1 LKELKEILFGV
12 NIDSVYGDTNLSI
25 SGISFDS
32 RQIKQNNIF
41 IAIKGYDLDGHNY
54 IDQSINNG
62 ATVVVCETLPKTINK
77 YEIVFIKV
85 KCSKTA
91 LYTISSNLY
100 GNPSSKIDL
109 IGVTGTNGK
118 TTIATLLF
126 DLYTELEIKSGLI
139 STVKISY
146 DNKNFQAN
154 QTTPDSLSIN
164 RFLSEMVNSNVRY
177 CFMEVSSH
185 GIDQNRTDGL
195 VFKGGIFTNLTHD
208 HLDYHESFENYRD
221 IKKQFFDSLSN
232 NSFALT
238 NNDDKNGMVMLQNT
252 IADKYTY
259 SLNSVSDFKAKI
271 LESSF
276 DGMLLKI
283 NSTEFWSK
291 LVGKFNAYNIL
302 SVYSAASILG
312 LPKNELLKAMSSLD
326 AVAGRFQFYKKNKIT
341 AIVDYAHTPDAL
353 ENILKSINEIKTSE
367 NNLITVVGCGGNR
380 DKSKRPLMG
389 DIASNLSSKVIFTSD
404 NPRFEDPEIIIE
416 EMISGVRST
425 NSNKT
430 ISISNR
436 KEAIKAACQFARTN
450 DIILVAGKGHESY
463 QEVKGVRS
471 DFDDFEIVKELLNQ
485 KN

>member
-1 LKELKEILFGV
+1 MKLLREILYKV
-12 NIDSVYGDTNLSI
+12 EINSVVGNTSLSI
-25 SGISFDS
+25 NKIEFDS
-32 RQIKQNNIF
+32 RLISDGDMY
-41 IAIKGYDLDGHNY
+41 IAINGVNVDGHSF
-54 IDQSINNG
+54 ISQAIKNG
-62 ATVVVCETLPKTINK
+62 ANCIVCEKIPDNKTDGVVYVN
-77 YEIVFIKV
+77 V
-85 KCSKTA
+85 KSSRKA
-91 LYTISSNLY
+91 LAIISSNY
-100 GNPSSKIDL
+100 FDNPSSKLNL

-221 IKKQFFDSLSN
+221 TKKQFFDSLSN

-259 SLNSVSDFKAKI
+259 SLNSFSDFKAKI

>member
-1 LKELKEILFGV
+1 MKLLREILYKV
-12 NIDSVYGDTNLSI
+12 EINSVVGNTSLSI
-25 SGISFDS
+25 NKIEFDS
-32 RQIKQNNIF
+32 RLISDGDMY
-41 IAIKGYDLDGHNY
+41 IAITGVNVDGHSF
-54 IDQSINNG
+54 ISQAIKNG
-62 ATVVVCETLPKTINK
+62 ANCIVCEKIPDNKTDGVVYVN
-77 YEIVFIKV
+77 V
-85 KCSKTA
+85 KSSRKA
-91 LYTISSNLY
+91 LAIISSNY
-100 GNPSSKIDL
+100 FDNPSSKLNL

-221 IKKQFFDSLSN
+221 TKKQFFDSLSN

>member
-1 LKELKEILFGV
+1 MYKVEI
-12 NIDSVYGDTNLSI
+12 NSVVGNTSLSI
-25 SGISFDS
+25 NKIEFDS
-32 RQIKQNNIF
+32 RLISDGDMY
-41 IAIKGYDLDGHNY
+41 IAITGVNVDGHSF
-54 IDQSINNG
+54 ISQAIQNG
-62 ATVVVCETLPKTINK
+62 ANCIVCEKTPDIK
-77 YEIVFIKV
+77 TDGIVYVNV
-85 KCSKTA
+85 KSSRKA
-91 LYTISSNLY
+91 LAIISSNY
-100 GNPSSKIDL
+100 FDNPSSKLNL

-221 IKKQFFDSLSN
+221 TKKQFFDSLSN

-416 EMISGVRST
+416 EMISGVKST

>member
-1 LKELKEILFGV
+1 MKLLREILYKVEINSIVG
-12 NIDSVYGDTNLSI
+12 NTSLSI
-25 SGISFDS
+25 NKIEFDS
-32 RQIKQNNIF
+32 RLISDGDMY
-41 IAIKGYDLDGHNY
+41 IAITGVNVDGHSF
-54 IDQSINNG
+54 ISQAIQNG
-62 ATVVVCETLPKTINK
+62 ANCIVCEKTPDNK
-77 YEIVFIKV
+77 TDGIVYVNV
-85 KCSKTA
+85 KSSRKA
-91 LYTISSNLY
+91 LAIISSNY
-100 GNPSSKIDL
+100 FDNPSSKLNL

-154 QTTPDSLSIN
+154 QTTPNSLSIN
-164 RFLSEMVNSNVRY
+164 RFLCEMVNSNVRY

-221 IKKQFFDSLSN
+221 TKKQFFDSLSN

>member
-1 LKELKEILFGV
+1 MKLLREILYKV
-12 NIDSVYGDTNLSI
+12 EINSVVGNTSLSI
-25 SGISFDS
+25 NKIEFDS
-32 RQIKQNNIF
+32 RLISDGDMY
-41 IAIKGYDLDGHNY
+41 IAITGVNVDGHSF
-54 IDQSINNG
+54 ISQAIKNG
-62 ATVVVCETLPKTINK
+62 ANCIVCEKTPDIK
-77 YEIVFIKV
+77 TDGIVYVNV
-85 KCSKTA
+85 KSSRKA
-91 LYTISSNLY
+91 LAIISSNY
-100 GNPSSKIDL
+100 FDNPSSKLNL

-208 HLDYHESFENYRD
+208 HLDYHVSFENYRD
-221 IKKQFFDSLSN
+221 TKKQFFDSLSN

>member
-1 LKELKEILFGV
+1 MKLLREILYKV
-12 NIDSVYGDTNLSI
+12 EINSVVGNTSLSI
-25 SGISFDS
+25 NKIEFDS
-32 RQIKQNNIF
+32 RLISDGDMY
-41 IAIKGYDLDGHNY
+41 IAITGVNVDGHSF
-54 IDQSINNG
+54 ISQAIQNG
-62 ATVVVCETLPKTINK
+62 ANCIVCEKTPENK
-77 YEIVFIKV
+77 TDGVVYVNV
-85 KCSKTA
+85 KSSRKA
-91 LYTISSNLY
+91 LAIISSNY
-100 GNPSSKIDL
+100 FDNPSSKLNL

-221 IKKQFFDSLSN
+221 TKKQFFDSLSN

-259 SLNSVSDFKAKI
+259 SLNSVSDFKAKV

-353 ENILKSINEIKTSE
+353 ENILKSINEIKTLE

-389 DIASNLSSKVIFTSD
+389 DIASNMSSKVIFTSD

>member
-1 LKELKEILFGV
+1 MKLLREILYKV
-12 NIDSVYGDTNLSI
+12 EINSVIGNTSLSI
-25 SGISFDS
+25 NKIEFDS
-32 RQIKQNNIF
+32 RLISDGDMY
-41 IAIKGYDLDGHNY
+41 IAITGVNVDGHSF
-54 IDQSINNG
+54 ISQAIKNG
-62 ATVVVCETLPKTINK
+62 ANCIVCEKIPDNKTDGVVYVN
-77 YEIVFIKV
+77 V
-85 KCSKTA
+85 KSSRKA
-91 LYTISSNLY
+91 LAIISSNY
-100 GNPSSKIDL
+100 FDNPSSKLNL

-221 IKKQFFDSLSN
+221 TKKQFFDSLSN

-326 AVAGRFQFYKKNKIT
+326 AVAGRFQFYKKNKII

>member
-1 LKELKEILFGV
+1 LKLLREILYKV
-12 NIDSVYGDTNLSI
+12 EINSVVGNTSLSI
-25 SGISFDS
+25 NKIEFDS
-32 RQIKQNNIF
+32 RLISDGDMY
-41 IAIKGYDLDGHNY
+41 IAITGVNVDGHSF
-54 IDQSINNG
+54 ISQAIKNG
-62 ATVVVCETLPKTINK
+62 ANCIVCEKIPDNKTDGVVYVN
-77 YEIVFIKV
+77 V
-85 KCSKTA
+85 KSSRKA
-91 LYTISSNLY
+91 LAIISSNY
-100 GNPSSKIDL
+100 FDNPSSKLNL

-221 IKKQFFDSLSN
+221 TKKQFFDSLSN

-312 LPKNELLKAMSSLD
+312 LPKNELLKAISSLD

>member
-1 LKELKEILFGV
+1 MKLLREILYKV
-12 NIDSVYGDTNLSI
+12 EINSVVGNTSLSI
-25 SGISFDS
+25 NKIEFDS
-32 RQIKQNNIF
+32 RLISDGDMY
-41 IAIKGYDLDGHNY
+41 IAITGVNVDGHSF
-54 IDQSINNG
+54 ISQAIKNG
-62 ATVVVCETLPKTINK
+62 ANCIVCEKIPDNKTDGVVYVN
-77 YEIVFIKV
+77 V
-85 KCSKTA
+85 KSSRKA
-91 LYTISSNLY
+91 LAIISSNY
-100 GNPSSKIDL
+100 FDNPSSKLNL

-164 RFLSEMVNSNVRY
+164 RFLSQMVNSNVRY

-221 IKKQFFDSLSN
+221 TKKQFFDSLSN

-450 DIILVAGKGHESY
+450 DIILVAGKGHESF

>member
-1 LKELKEILFGV
+1 LKLLREILYKV
-12 NIDSVYGDTNLSI
+12 EINSVVGNTSLSI
-25 SGISFDS
+25 NKIEFDS
-32 RQIKQNNIF
+32 RLINDGDMY
-41 IAIKGYDLDGHNY
+41 IAITGVNVDGHRF
-54 IDQSINNG
+54 ISQAIQNG
-62 ATVVVCETLPKTINK
+62 ANCIVCEKTPENK
-77 YEIVFIKV
+77 TDGVVYVNV
-85 KCSKTA
+85 KSSRKA
-91 LYTISSNLY
+91 LAIISSNY
-100 GNPSSKIDL
+100 FDNPSSKLNL

-221 IKKQFFDSLSN
+221 TKKQFFDSLSN

-259 SLNSVSDFKAKI
+259 SLNSVSDFKAKV

-389 DIASNLSSKVIFTSD
+389 DIASNMSSKVIFTSD

>member
-1 LKELKEILFGV
+1 MKLLREILYKV
-12 NIDSVYGDTNLSI
+12 EINSVVGNTSLSI
-25 SGISFDS
+25 NKIEFDS
-32 RQIKQNNIF
+32 RLISDGDMY
-41 IAIKGYDLDGHNY
+41 IAITGVNVDGHSF
-54 IDQSINNG
+54 ISQAIQNG
-62 ATVVVCETLPKTINK
+62 ANCIVCEKTPDIK
-77 YEIVFIKV
+77 TDGIVYVNV
-85 KCSKTA
+85 KSSRKA
-91 LYTISSNLY
+91 LAIISSNY
-100 GNPSSKIDL
+100 FDNPSSKLNL

-221 IKKQFFDSLSN
+221 TKKQFFDSLNN

-283 NSTEFWSK
+283 NTTEFWSK

>member
-1 LKELKEILFGV
+1 MKLLREILYKV
-12 NIDSVYGDTNLSI
+12 EINSVVGNTSLSI
-25 SGISFDS
+25 NKIEFDS
-32 RQIKQNNIF
+32 RLISDGDMY
-41 IAIKGYDLDGHNY
+41 IAITGVNVDGHSF
-54 IDQSINNG
+54 ISQAIKNG
-62 ATVVVCETLPKTINK
+62 ANCIVCEKIPDNKTDGVVYVN
-77 YEIVFIKV
+77 V
-85 KCSKTA
+85 KSSRKA
-91 LYTISSNLY
+91 LAIISSNY
-100 GNPSSKIDL
+100 FDNPSSKLNL

-177 CFMEVSSH
+177 CFMEISSH

-221 IKKQFFDSLSN
+221 TKKQFFDSLSN

-353 ENILKSINEIKTSE
+353 ENILKSINEIKASE

>member
-1 LKELKEILFGV
+1 MKLLREILYKV
-12 NIDSVYGDTNLSI
+12 EINSVVGNTSLSI
-25 SGISFDS
+25 NKIEFDS
-32 RQIKQNNIF
+32 RLISDGDMY
-41 IAIKGYDLDGHNY
+41 IAITGVNVDGHSF
-54 IDQSINNG
+54 ISQAIQNG
-62 ATVVVCETLPKTINK
+62 ANCIVCEKTP
-77 YEIVFIKV
+77 EIKTDGVVYVNV
-85 KCSKTA
+85 KSSRKA
-91 LYTISSNLY
+91 LAIISSNY
-100 GNPSSKIDL
+100 FDNPSSKLNL

-221 IKKQFFDSLSN
+221 TKKQFFDSLSN

-416 EMISGVRST
+416 EMIRGVKST

>member
-1 LKELKEILFGV
+1 MKLLREILYKV
-12 NIDSVYGDTNLSI
+12 EINSVVGNTSLSI
-25 SGISFDS
+25 NKIEFDS
-32 RQIKQNNIF
+32 RLISDGDMY
-41 IAIKGYDLDGHNY
+41 IAITGVNVDGHSF
-54 IDQSINNG
+54 ISQAIQNG
-62 ATVVVCETLPKTINK
+62 ANCIVCEKTPDIK
-77 YEIVFIKV
+77 TDGIVYVNV
-85 KCSKTA
+85 KSSRKA
-91 LYTISSNLY
+91 LAIISSNY
-100 GNPSSKIDL
+100 FDNPSSKLNL

-221 IKKQFFDSLSN
+221 TKKQFFDSLSN

-416 EMISGVRST
+416 EMISGVKST

-430 ISISNR
+430 ISILNR

-463 QEVKGVRS
+463 QEVKGIRS

>member
-1 LKELKEILFGV
+1 MYRVEI
-12 NIDSVYGDTNLSI
+12 NSVVGNTSLSI
-25 SGISFDS
+25 NKIEFDS
-32 RQIKQNNIF
+32 RLISDGDMY
-41 IAIKGYDLDGHNY
+41 IAITGVNVDGHSF
-54 IDQSINNG
+54 ISQAIQNG
-62 ATVVVCETLPKTINK
+62 ANCIVCKKTPVIK
-77 YEIVFIKV
+77 TDGIVYVNV
-85 KCSKTA
+85 KSSRKA
-91 LYTISSNLY
+91 LAIISSNY
-100 GNPSSKIDL
+100 FDNPSSKLNL

-221 IKKQFFDSLSN
+221 TKKQFFDSLSN

-283 NSTEFWSK
+283 NTTEFWSK

>member
-1 LKELKEILFGV
+1 MKLLSEILYKV
-12 NIDSVYGDTNLSI
+12 EINSVIGNTSLSI
-25 SGISFDS
+25 NKIEFDS
-32 RQIKQNNIF
+32 RLISDGDMY
-41 IAIKGYDLDGHNY
+41 IAISGVNVDGHSF
-54 IDQSINNG
+54 ISQAIQNG
-62 ATVVVCETLPKTINK
+62 ANCIVCEKTPDNK
-77 YEIVFIKV
+77 TDGVVYVNV
-85 KCSKTA
+85 KSSRKA
-91 LYTISSNLY
+91 LSIISSNY
-100 GNPSSKIDL
+100 FDNPSSKLNL

-139 STVKISY
+139 STVKILY

-221 IKKQFFDSLSN
+221 IKKQFFDSLCN

>member
-1 LKELKEILFGV
+1 MKLLREILYKV
-12 NIDSVYGDTNLSI
+12 EINSVVGNTSLSI
-25 SGISFDS
+25 NKIEFDS
-32 RQIKQNNIF
+32 RLISDGDMY
-41 IAIKGYDLDGHNY
+41 IAITGVNVDGHSF
-54 IDQSINNG
+54 ISQAIKNG
-62 ATVVVCETLPKTINK
+62 ANCIVCEKIPDNKTDGVVYVN
-77 YEIVFIKV
+77 V
-85 KCSKTA
+85 KSSRKA
-91 LYTISSNLY
+91 LAIISSNY
-100 GNPSSKIDL
+100 FDNPSSKLNL

-221 IKKQFFDSLSN
+221 TKKQFFDSLSN

-416 EMISGVRST
+416 EMISGVKST
-425 NSNKT
+425 NSDKT
-430 ISISNR
+430 ISISCI
-436 KEAIKAACQFARTN
+436 IKSKTTETSVP
-450 DIILVAGKGHESY
+450 LAG
-463 QEVKGVRS
+463 
-471 DFDDFEIVKELLNQ
+471 
-485 KN
+485 

>member
-1 LKELKEILFGV
+1 MKLLREILYKV
-12 NIDSVYGDTNLSI
+12 EINSVVGNTSLSI
-25 SGISFDS
+25 NKIEFDS
-32 RQIKQNNIF
+32 RLISDGDMYV
-41 IAIKGYDLDGHNY
+41 AITGVNVDGHSF
-54 IDQSINNG
+54 ISQAIQNG
-62 ATVVVCETLPKTINK
+62 ANCIVCEKIPDNKTDGVVYVN
-77 YEIVFIKV
+77 V
-85 KCSKTA
+85 KSSRKA
-91 LYTISSNLY
+91 LAIISSNY
-100 GNPSSKIDL
+100 FDNPSSKLNL

-126 DLYTELEIKSGLI
+126 DLYTVLEIKSGLI

-195 VFKGGIFTNLTHD
+195 IFKGGIFTNLTHD

-221 IKKQFFDSLSN
+221 TKKRFFDSLSN

-312 LPKNELLKAMSSLD
+312 LPKNELLKAISSLD

>member
-1 LKELKEILFGV
+1 MKLLREILYKV
-12 NIDSVYGDTNLSI
+12 EINSI
-25 SGISFDS
+25 SGNTSLEVNNIEFDS
-32 RQIKQNNIF
+32 RLIKEGDIYVAVNWVNV
-41 IAIKGYDLDGHNY
+41 DGHTF
-54 IDQSINNG
+54 ISQAVQNG
-62 ATVVVCETLPKTINK
+62 AKCIVCEKIPEQKNQEVV
-77 YEIVFIKV
+77 YVNV
-85 KCSKTA
+85 KSSRKA
-91 LYTISSNLY
+91 LAIISSNY
-100 GNPSSKIDL
+100 FDNPSSKLNL

-118 TTIATLLF
+118 TTIATLLYE
-126 DLYTELEIKSGLI
+126 LYTSLGIKSGLI

-146 DNKNFQAN
+146 DDKNFQAS
-154 QTTPDSLSIN
+154 QTTPDSLLLN
-164 RFLSEMVNSNVRY
+164 RYMSDMVNVNVRY

-185 GIDQNRTDGL
+185 GIDQCRTDGL

-221 IKKQFFDSLSN
+221 TKKQFFDSLST

-238 NNDDKNGMVMLQNT
+238 NNDDKNGLVMLQNSM
-252 IADKYTY
+252 AEKYTY

-276 DGMLLKI
+276 DGMLLNI
-283 NSTEFWSK
+283 NNSEFWSK

-302 SVYSAASILG
+302 SVYSVASILG
-312 LPKNELLKAMSSLD
+312 LPRDELLKTMSSLE
-326 AVAGRFQFYKKNKIT
+326 AVDGRFQFYKKNKIT

-353 ENILKSINEIKTSE
+353 ENILKSINEIKTSK

-404 NPRFEDPEIIIE
+404 NPRFEDPNNIIK
-416 EMISGVRST
+416 EMISGVKSS

-436 KEAIKAACQFARTN
+436 KEAIKAACKFAKSN

-463 QEVKGVRS
+463 QEINGVKS
-471 DFDDFEIVKELLNQ
+471 DFDDFKIVKELLNQ

>member
-1 LKELKEILFGV
+1 MKLLREILYKV
-12 NIDSVYGDTNLSI
+12 EINSVVGNTSLSI
-25 SGISFDS
+25 NKIEFDS
-32 RQIKQNNIF
+32 RLISDGDMY
-41 IAIKGYDLDGHNY
+41 IAITGVNVDGHSF
-54 IDQSINNG
+54 ISQAIKNG
-62 ATVVVCETLPKTINK
+62 ANCIVCEKTPDIK
-77 YEIVFIKV
+77 TDGIVYVNV
-85 KCSKTA
+85 KSSRKA
-91 LYTISSNLY
+91 LAIISSNY
-100 GNPSSKIDL
+100 FDNPSSKLNL

-208 HLDYHESFENYRD
+208 HLDYHESFKNYRD
-221 IKKQFFDSLSN
+221 TKKQFFDSLTN
-232 NSFALT
+232 NSFALA
-238 NNDDKNGMVMLQNT
+238 NNDDKNGKVMLQNT

-283 NSTEFWSK
+283 NSTESWSK
-291 LVGKFNAYNIL
+291 LVEKFNAYNIL

>member
-1 LKELKEILFGV
+1 MKLLREILYKV
-12 NIDSVYGDTNLSI
+12 EINSVIGNTSLSI
-25 SGISFDS
+25 NKIEFDS
-32 RQIKQNNIF
+32 RLISDGDMY
-41 IAIKGYDLDGHNY
+41 IAITGVNVDGHSF
-54 IDQSINNG
+54 ISQAIKNG
-62 ATVVVCETLPKTINK
+62 ANCIVCEKIPDNKTDGVVYVN
-77 YEIVFIKV
+77 V
-85 KCSKTA
+85 KSSRKA
-91 LYTISSNLY
+91 LAIISSNY
-100 GNPSSKIDL
+100 FDNPSSKLNL

-221 IKKQFFDSLSN
+221 TKKQFFDSLSN

>member
-1 LKELKEILFGV
+1 MKLLREILYKV
-12 NIDSVYGDTNLSI
+12 EINSVVGNTSLSI
-25 SGISFDS
+25 NKIEFDS
-32 RQIKQNNIF
+32 RLISDGDMY
-41 IAIKGYDLDGHNY
+41 IAITGVNVDGHSF
-54 IDQSINNG
+54 ISQAIKNG
-62 ATVVVCETLPKTINK
+62 ANCIVCEKIPDNKTDGVVYVN
-77 YEIVFIKV
+77 V
-85 KCSKTA
+85 KSSRKA
-91 LYTISSNLY
+91 LAIISSNY
-100 GNPSSKIDL
+100 FDNPSSKLNL

-221 IKKQFFDSLSN
+221 TKKQFFDSLSN

-353 ENILKSINEIKTSE
+353 ENILKSINEIKTLE

-416 EMISGVRST
+416 EMISGVKST

-430 ISISNR
+430 ISILNR

-463 QEVKGVRS
+463 QEVKGVRR

>member
-1 LKELKEILFGV
+1 MKLLREILYKV
-12 NIDSVYGDTNLSI
+12 EINSVVGNTSLSI
-25 SGISFDS
+25 NKIEFDS
-32 RQIKQNNIF
+32 RLISDGDMY
-41 IAIKGYDLDGHNY
+41 IAITGVNVDGHSF
-54 IDQSINNG
+54 ISQAIQNG
-62 ATVVVCETLPKTINK
+62 ANCIVCEKTPDIK
-77 YEIVFIKV
+77 TDGIVYVNV
-85 KCSKTA
+85 KSSRKA
-91 LYTISSNLY
+91 LAIISSNY
-100 GNPSSKIDL
+100 FDNPSSKLNL

-221 IKKQFFDSLSN
+221 TKKQFFDSLSN

-302 SVYSAASILG
+302 SVYSTASILG

-416 EMISGVRST
+416 EMIRGVKST

>member
-1 LKELKEILFGV
+1 MKLLREILYKV
-12 NIDSVYGDTNLSI
+12 EINSVIGSTSLSI
-25 SGISFDS
+25 NKIEFDS
-32 RQIKQNNIF
+32 RLISDGDMY
-41 IAIKGYDLDGHNY
+41 IAITGVNVDGHSF
-54 IDQSINNG
+54 ISQAIKNG
-62 ATVVVCETLPKTINK
+62 ANCIVCEKIPDNKTDGVVYVN
-77 YEIVFIKV
+77 V
-85 KCSKTA
+85 KSSRKA
-91 LYTISSNLY
+91 LAIISSNY
-100 GNPSSKIDL
+100 FDNPSSKLNL

-221 IKKQFFDSLSN
+221 TKKQFFDSLSN

>member
-1 LKELKEILFGV
+1 MKLLREILYKV
-12 NIDSVYGDTNLSI
+12 EIDSVIGNTSLSI
-25 SGISFDS
+25 NKIEFDS
-32 RQIKQNNIF
+32 RLISDGDMY
-41 IAIKGYDLDGHNY
+41 IAISGVNVDGHSF
-54 IDQSINNG
+54 ISEAIQNG
-62 ATVVVCETLPKTINK
+62 ANCIVCEKTPENK
-77 YEIVFIKV
+77 TDGVVYVNV
-85 KCSKTA
+85 KSSRKA
-91 LYTISSNLY
+91 LAIISSNY
-100 GNPSSKIDL
+100 FDNPSSKL
-109 IGVTGTNGK
+109 NLVGVTGTNGK

-126 DLYTELEIKSGLI
+126 DLYTALEIKSGLI

-185 GIDQNRTDGL
+185 GIDQNRTEGL

-221 IKKQFFDSLSN
+221 TKKRFFDSLSN

-252 IADKYTY
+252 IANKHTY
-259 SLNSVSDFKAKI
+259 SLNSISDFKAKI

-312 LPKNELLKAMSSLD
+312 LPKNELLKAISSLD

-463 QEVKGVRS
+463 QEVQGVRS
-471 DFDDFEIVKELLNQ
+471 DFDDFEIIKELLNQ

>member
-1 LKELKEILFGV
+1 MYIAITGV
-12 NIDSVYGDTNLSI
+12 NVDGHSFI
-25 SGISFDS
+25 S
-32 RQIKQNNIF
+32 Q
-41 IAIKGYDLDGHNY
+41 AIK
-54 IDQSINNG
+54 NG
-62 ATVVVCETLPKTINK
+62 ANCIVCEKIPDNKTDGVVYVN
-77 YEIVFIKV
+77 V
-85 KCSKTA
+85 KSSRKA
-91 LYTISSNLY
+91 LAIISSNY
-100 GNPSSKIDL
+100 FDNPSSKLNL

-221 IKKQFFDSLSN
+221 TKKQFFDSLSN

-430 ISISNR
+430 ISILNR

>member
-1 LKELKEILFGV
+1 MKLLREILYKV
-12 NIDSVYGDTNLSI
+12 EINSVIGNTSLSI
-25 SGISFDS
+25 NKIEFDS
-32 RQIKQNNIF
+32 RLISDGDMY
-41 IAIKGYDLDGHNY
+41 IAITGVNVDGHSF
-54 IDQSINNG
+54 ISQAIQNG
-62 ATVVVCETLPKTINK
+62 ANCIVCEKIPDNKTDGVVYVN
-77 YEIVFIKV
+77 V
-85 KCSKTA
+85 KSSRKA
-91 LYTISSNLY
+91 LAIISSNY
-100 GNPSSKIDL
+100 FDNPSSKLNL

-126 DLYTELEIKSGLI
+126 DLYTVLEIKSGLI

-195 VFKGGIFTNLTHD
+195 IFKGGIFTNLTHD

-221 IKKQFFDSLSN
+221 TKKRFFDSLSN

-238 NNDDKNGMVMLQNT
+238 NNDDKNGMFMLQNT

-312 LPKNELLKAMSSLD
+312 LPKNELLKAISSLD

-416 EMISGVRST
+416 EMIRGVKST

>member
-1 LKELKEILFGV
+1 MKLLREILYKV
-12 NIDSVYGDTNLSI
+12 EINSVVGNTSLSI
-25 SGISFDS
+25 NKIEFDS
-32 RQIKQNNIF
+32 RLISDGDMY
-41 IAIKGYDLDGHNY
+41 IAITGVNVDGHSF
-54 IDQSINNG
+54 ISQAIKNG
-62 ATVVVCETLPKTINK
+62 ANCIVCEKIPDNKTDGVVYVN
-77 YEIVFIKV
+77 V
-85 KCSKTA
+85 KSSRKA
-91 LYTISSNLY
+91 LAIISSNY
-100 GNPSSKIDL
+100 FDNPSSKLNL

-139 STVKISY
+139 STVKISF

-221 IKKQFFDSLSN
+221 TKKQFFDSLSN

-463 QEVKGVRS
+463 QEVKGVRR